1 MSAGPHS
8 PEARA
13 TSEAREGEGPET
25 PRQQYGRHGGGQSA
39 QGGDVCA
46 AGGTLAAVHQGEPI
60 ALARWIEDAE
70 GQPPHQRTLL
80 LTAAAIAARLDQPPH
95 LPRHAGPPRSPT
107 LHQLAH
113 PRLADPHARSGLSPR
128 QSLQIAEHRRL
139 ALASAETTAQRLEQM
154 TQPRAVVELG
164 GQIVL
169 LRGCRLDAVGQLA
182 MSAASCRGREYM

>member
-80 LTAAAIAARLDQPPH
+80 LTPAAVADRLRPRPGSPRPAPPS
-95 LPRHAGPPRSPT
+95 PPPRRAP
-107 LHQLAH
+107 
-113 PRLADPHARSGLSPR
+113 PVPDPPSAC
-128 QSLQIAEHRRL
+128 
-139 ALASAETTAQRLEQM
+139 ASA
-154 TQPRAVVELG
+154 PR
-164 GQIVL
+164 
-169 LRGCRLDAVGQLA
+169 
-182 MSAASCRGREYM
+182 